1 MAELSGPY
9 EFLDLSDGASATI
22 QVNSALE
29 GEATIFPVAPTARHV
44 AQHMAQNGLST
55 APPAGNPIGVKIQI
69 VRLFGTRLDRPGPE
83 KYWDVSSRTLNADL
97 LARFAAG
104 VSFPITF
111 RFTAHGVRPTKRY
124 SVEVLS

>member
-69 VRLFGTRLDRPGPE
+69 VRRSAPGSIGLGLKSIGTYR
-83 KYWDVSSRTLNADL
+83 
-97 LARFAAG
+97 AG
-104 VSFPITF
+104 
-111 RFTAHGVRPTKRY
+111 R
-124 SVEVLS
+124 